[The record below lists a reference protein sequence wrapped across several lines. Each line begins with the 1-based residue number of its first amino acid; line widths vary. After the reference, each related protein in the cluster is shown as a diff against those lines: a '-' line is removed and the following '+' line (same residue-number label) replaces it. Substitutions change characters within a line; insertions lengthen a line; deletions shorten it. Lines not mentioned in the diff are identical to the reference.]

1 MMSDELTLLGIPS
14 TLQMLFDLRRAVFSY
29 GDSEETFCLSAH
41 FVPSSR
47 NIWIAGNE
55 SAREVLIGRSAM
67 EIIAFLSLNLQ
78 RYPQPE
84 KLCLIALGNRP
95 GIGQLNWIR
104 KHFKRRKF
112 TLLFED
118 DLTGRATDIVV
129 AAGLRMQ
136 SIYSVWSVRGIIVS
150 CNNRS
155 IRFRPEKLSLNNF
168 ELAFSI
174 RTGVRTRKAKK
185 YITFLNQLK
194 YANS

>member
-1 MMSDELTLLGIPS
+1 MSDKLILLGIPS
-14 TLQMLFDLRRAVFSY
+14 RLQVLFDLRSAVFSY
-29 GDSEETFCLSAH
+29 GDSKETFCLSAH
-41 FVPSSR
+41 LVPSSR
-47 NIWIAGNE
+47 NLWIAGNE

-118 DLTGRATDIVV
+118 DLTGRATDVVV
-129 AAGLRMQ
+129 AAGLRMR
-136 SIYSVWSVRGIIVS
+136 SIYLLWSVQGIMVS

-155 IRFRPEKLSLNNF
+155 VRFRPDELSLNNF

-174 RTGVRTRKAKK
+174 RTGVRARKAKK
-185 YITFLNQLK
+185 NTTFLNQLR
-194 YANS
+194 YATS